1 MTDIDAPPSLK
12 LLVVEDEALVAMLV
26 EDALVLH
33 GHRVIGI
40 ADTLALAL
48 ELANAD
54 RPDMALCDVKLA
66 LGDNGIAVA
75 EALAARGI
83 PSIFLSGNC
92 PDASTHP
99 LIIGCIAKPFH
110 NAALGDAVNAAYG
123 IVNGAKPD
131 RVPAMLTLYSESS
144 HAIR

>member
-1 MTDIDAPPSLK
+1 MTRTVTDRTLK

-26 EDALVLH
+26 EDALTLH
-33 GHRVIGI
+33 GHVVTEIV
-40 ADTLALAL
+40 DTLAGAIAAA
-48 ELANAD
+48 ERD

-66 LGDNGIAVA
+66 LGDNGITVA

-92 PDASTHP
+92 PGGSSHP

-110 NAALGDAVNAAYG
+110 NAALGDAVNAAFAITCG
-123 IVNGAKPD
+123 ETPE
-131 RVPAMLTLYSESS
+131 RMPLMLTIY
-144 HAIR
+144 